1 MKGGSR
7 LEVFMHYPVAEEDK
21 QALRQKV
28 SEVQAEAVIKYI
40 SKLTCPLEQKLKLLQ
55 AVQEKEKRSEKLT
68 VSFSIYLLIFLQ
80 ISAII

>member
-1 MKGGSR
+1 MKGGSQ

-40 SKLTCPLEQKLKLLQ
+40 SKLTCPLEQKMEL
-55 AVQEKEKRSEKLT
+55 VQ
-68 VSFSIYLLIFLQ
+68 SIQDTIRNGQ
-80 ISAII
+80 

>member
-1 MKGGSR
+1 M
-7 LEVFMHYPVAEEDK
+7 EVFMHYPVAEEDK

-55 AVQEKEKRSEKLT
+55 AVQEKMRNGQKN
-68 VSFSIYLLIFLQ
+68 
-80 ISAII
+80 